1 MLNMLLTTFICNNI
15 AALLLK
21 MFLVLVFSI
30 FFVFQGVTLQK
41 VVITDPNWIDD
52 MVTGCADVPVDSDP
66 SIINLTTP
74 DTTPCGTPSATNTS
88 QASGST
94 RNTSRILAAAADFAG
109 ANLSLH
115 TSELES
121 DPSDRSFLG
130 SLKKRHGLGMPL
142 CHSERKKSRKN

>member
-74 DTTPCGTPSATNTS
+74 DTTHVVPPLQLTHHKLQDQQEI
-88 QASGST
+88 QAEFLPQLLT
-94 RNTSRILAAAADFAG
+94 LLVLTYPFILV
-109 ANLSLH
+109 N
-115 TSELES
+115 
-121 DPSDRSFLG
+121 
-130 SLKKRHGLGMPL
+130 
-142 CHSERKKSRKN
+142 